1 MLIALMSVEKHQ
13 HSLISKITLA
23 KAMFVQ
29 TMNLRVSEDVS
40 HTLQV
45 NDHHVALS
53 ELPREMA

>member
-23 KAMFVQ
+23 KAMLVQ

-45 NDHHVALS
+45 NDHHVSLS
-53 ELPREMA
+53 

>member
-45 NDHHVALS
+45 NDHHVSLS